1 MLRAHKGTMQLVE
14 RSTGLTVWV
23 YRWFEKDQA
32 GKPKRVKRVIG
43 QFPSEKKAWAE
54 VERLGLGR
62 SLDEFGPRNLKE
74 LTDHYTQK
82 ELNELQED
90 GGLAFSTKD
99 TYRYYLRNWIVP
111 RWGSS
116 PLDDIKAVGVEEW
129 LKKLQRTE
137 GEKKFDL
144 APGSKKKIR
153 DLMHVLFEHA
163 IRHEWTIRNP
173 ISSVRQGSKRQSV
186 PQLLTVEELSK
197 LLFGGLKMRERV
209 MVFLGF
215 GSGLRRGELAGL
227 KWGDVDFNNRQIVPK
242 RSIVKQ
248 IVGPVK
254 TEESKKAVPLD
265 DYLLN
270 DLLAWRLETPYA
282 ADSDYVFASTQK
294 KGKQPF
300 WLSKIMQLYIKPA
313 ATDLGI
319 QIKGWH
325 TLRHTY
331 CTLLSANHNDTKVI
345 QELLRHGTY
354 QVTMNTYTQALS
366 ENKREAQRGVI
377 RLVVPQ
383 QAPRA
388 EAV

>member
-1 MLRAHKGTMQLVE
+1 
-14 RSTGLTVWV
+14 
-23 YRWFEKDQA
+23 
-32 GKPKRVKRVIG
+32 
-43 QFPSEKKAWAE
+43 
-54 VERLGLGR
+54 
-62 SLDEFGPRNLKE
+62 
-74 LTDHYTQK
+74 
-82 ELNELQED
+82 
-90 GGLAFSTKD
+90 
-99 TYRYYLRNWIVP
+99 
-111 RWGSS
+111 
-116 PLDDIKAVGVEEW
+116 
-129 LKKLQRTE
+129 
-137 GEKKFDL
+137 
-144 APGSKKKIR
+144 
-153 DLMHVLFEHA
+153 
-163 IRHEWTIRNP
+163 
-173 ISSVRQGSKRQSV
+173 
-186 PQLLTVEELSK
+186 
-197 LLFGGLKMRERV
+197 MRERV

>member
-1 MLRAHKGTMQLVE
+1 MQLVE

-137 GEKKFDL
+137 GEKKFEPPAL
-144 APGSKKKIR
+144 
-153 DLMHVLFEHA
+153 
-163 IRHEWTIRNP
+163 
-173 ISSVRQGSKRQSV
+173 KRR
-186 PQLLTVEELSK
+186 
-197 LLFGGLKMRERV
+197 F
-209 MVFLGF
+209 
-215 GSGLRRGELAGL
+215 
-227 KWGDVDFNNRQIVPK
+227 
-242 RSIVKQ
+242 
-248 IVGPVK
+248 
-254 TEESKKAVPLD
+254 
-265 DYLLN
+265 
-270 DLLAWRLETPYA
+270 
-282 ADSDYVFASTQK
+282 
-294 KGKQPF
+294 
-300 WLSKIMQLYIKPA
+300 
-313 ATDLGI
+313 
-319 QIKGWH
+319 
-325 TLRHTY
+325 
-331 CTLLSANHNDTKVI
+331 
-345 QELLRHGTY
+345 
-354 QVTMNTYTQALS
+354 VT
-366 ENKREAQRGVI
+366 
-377 RLVVPQ
+377 
-383 QAPRA
+383 
-388 EAV
+388 